1 MSSSC
6 DETFRLT
13 PRFNEAGLITA
24 IAQDAETHEILMVA
38 FMNPEAFQETLRTG
52 RAVYYSRSRQK
63 LWRKGEESG
72 NWQEVREIRV
82 DCDQDCLLLLVH
94 QQGGAACHT
103 GRKSCF
109 YRRLKPGSAD
119 ELEFIDQNRLF
130 DPAAVYK
137 KTS

>member
-6 DETFRLT
+6 DETSRLT